1 MLLIVLIEVVGLSKS
16 AAYLSFLE
24 TYQSNDKM
32 IKILVKQ
39 TST

>member
-1 MLLIVLIEVVGLSKS
+1 MLLMVLIEVVGLSKS
-16 AAYLSFLE
+16 VAYLSFLKHAK
-24 TYQSNDKM
+24 SNNKM